1 MPIYALD
8 YAAPVIDPQA
18 FVHPDAVVIGAV
30 ELAAGASV
38 WPGAVLRGDHG
49 LIKVGERTSVQD
61 GTIVHTTEEYPTV
74 IGADCVVGHRAH
86 LEGCVVEDGCL
97 IGSGSLV
104 LNRARVAAG
113 AVVAAAALVLE
124 DMTVPAGALA
134 IGVPAT
140 IRPDAGLRQRSWIKH
155 AVQDYL
161 DLAERHR
168 TGLRR
173 LDRPSVIAAGTGTPE
188 LSAPGGR
195 PELSA
200 WPGRPELSAYPVAS
214 RSAWSVSGE
223 GAFEG
228 DPAAGVGEVEGGVGV
243 AGDGPAEGVDEVV
256 VVDVA
261 EQGQAVPGWWRRPG
275 SRGGCGGRWPRRPAP
290 RSRASGSAGRGL
302 PARGAVRGFGA
313 GGPADAEGRPSPQRI
328 APIWAPQHR
337 ARTWRAVRNVPCPV
351 WPGGGPLISPGRGAG
366 AGWPGGRWPAPTDR
380 PALARPRPAPPVT
393 WAVAPGLPAAWA
405 RVSSLTRTV
414 MCGAAPC
421 RSGAVPASRAALQ
434 AATRPSIRRCAAV
447 RPSPCPPGGLN
458 ASAAVRRIS

>member
-61 GTIVHTTEEYPTV
+61 GTIVHTTEECPTV

-140 IRPDAGLRQRSWIKH
+140 IRPDAGLRQRTWIKH

-168 TGLRR
+168 TGLRLAGPAQCHR
-173 LDRPSVIAAGTGTPE
+173 GRPRHPGVICARRHAGT
-188 LSAPGGR
+188 L
-195 PELSA
+195 
-200 WPGRPELSAYPVAS
+200 
-214 RSAWSVSGE
+214 
-223 GAFEG
+223 
-228 DPAAGVGEVEGGVGV
+228 
-243 AGDGPAEGVDEVV
+243 
-256 VVDVA
+256 
-261 EQGQAVPGWWRRPG
+261 
-275 SRGGCGGRWPRRPAP
+275 C
-290 RSRASGSAGRGL
+290 
-302 PARGAVRGFGA
+302 
-313 GGPADAEGRPSPQRI
+313 
-328 APIWAPQHR
+328 
-337 ARTWRAVRNVPCPV
+337 
-351 WPGGGPLISPGRGAG
+351 
-366 AGWPGGRWPAPTDR
+366 
-380 PALARPRPAPPVT
+380 LARPAGVI
-393 WAVAPGLPAAWA
+393 GLSG
-405 RVSSLTRTV
+405 RVPLCLFS
-414 MCGAAPC
+414 
-421 RSGAVPASRAALQ
+421 
-434 AATRPSIRRCAAV
+434 V
-447 RPSPCPPGGLN
+447 RGGGF
-458 ASAAVRRIS
+458 RG